1 MNAAAMSLST
11 GDDFQNTQRAPED
24 TARSVEIANAFASAI
39 GIRQRITDTT
49 SGSRSKQ
56 AFSTAIATP
65 VVVTNIGQLIYNAH
79 KKAEASTLEPEL
91 AKHPLIFADSEFAVD
106 PSIRSLPRGLFKLLQ
121 AWEGVVVSVSEA
133 EFVAKIRDRTNRD
146 NPEEEVTLPKEDI
159 SPSEKDQIVPGA
171 VFYWSIGYKDA
182 PGEPRRRVSQ
192 IRFRRLPAWSQTEI
206 SMANKYAETL
216 RRAFIGPK

>member
-1 MNAAAMSLST
+1 MIMTEDRRYEDELAEFLDKLVLPKPDAYTTT
-11 GDDFQNTQRAPED
+11 GD
-24 TARSVEIANAFASAI
+24 
-39 GIRQRITDTT
+39 
-49 SGSRSKQ
+49 
-56 AFSTAIATP
+56 
-65 VVVTNIGQLIYNAH
+65 
-79 KKAEASTLEPEL
+79 
-91 AKHPLIFADSEFAVD
+91 PLIFADSEFAVD